1 MPDGVPGKDVPIYPI
16 GSVERLTGLTAR
28 QIRYYETKELV
39 EPARTRGNQRL
50 YTPRQVERLVSVR
63 KLMAEGYSLRSIA
76 ELLAE
81 EERESALERIEDYP
95 ATERMARHGLR
106 SLYPVS
112 DAARLQRMIDR
123 REDDEPREG

>member
-1 MPDGVPGKDVPIYPI
+1 MAEGLPGKDVPIYPI

-28 QIRYYETKELV
+28 QIRYYETKQLV

-50 YTPRQVERLVSVR
+50 YTTRQVERLISIR
-63 KLMAEGYSLRSIA
+63 KLMAEGYSLKSIT
-76 ELLAE
+76 ELLADE
-81 EERESALERIEDYP
+81 DRQVALERIEDYP
-95 ATERMARHGLR
+95 ATERMARPGLR

-123 REDDEPREG
+123 RVDDGPREG

>member
-1 MPDGVPGKDVPIYPI
+1 MPEGVPGKDVPIYPI

-28 QIRYYETKELV
+28 QIRYYETKGLV
-39 EPARTRGNQRL
+39 EPSRTRGNQRL
-50 YTPRQVERLVSVR
+50 YTPRQVERLVSIR
-63 KLMAEGYSLRSIA
+63 KLMAEGYSLRSIT

-81 EERESALERIEDYP
+81 EDRQASIDRIEDYP

-123 REDDEPREG
+123 REDEGPQEG

>member
-1 MPDGVPGKDVPIYPI
+1 MAEGLPGKDVPIYPI

-28 QIRYYETKELV
+28 QIRYYETKKLV

-50 YTPRQVERLVSVR
+50 YTPRQVERLVSIR

-81 EERESALERIEDYP
+81 EDRQASLDRIEDYP

-112 DAARLQRMIDR
+112 DAARLQRLIDR
-123 REDDEPREG
+123 RGGEEPGEG

>member
-1 MPDGVPGKDVPIYPI
+1 MAEGYPGKDVPIYPI

-28 QIRYYETKELV
+28 QIRYYETKGLV
-39 EPARTRGNQRL
+39 EPARTRGKQRL
-50 YTPRQVERLVSVR
+50 FTPRQVERLVSIR

-81 EERESALERIEDYP
+81 EEREGSLERIEDYP
-95 ATERMARHGLR
+95 ATERVARHGLR

-112 DAARLQRMIDR
+112 DAARLQRLIER
-123 REDDEPREG
+123 RDSDGPREG